1 MDNTK
6 LINKLRGKGFDEL
19 RDALKNILLVYC
31 TPSFGSMTKH
41 DIDLLMFDVMISL
54 GIVDSS
60 PSIYDVMRELKV
72 TRSKARN
79 LIYEHQLRSVE
90 NDNQLLAELREV
102 LKCPLLSRKSDN
114 VCLEIDNPYLMD
126 FIRNELK
133 KLGHITDGSFNS
145 EMVKMSTSAFSDLYY
160 NCMEEAN
167 KTELKRRMVELG
179 VAEDTSLKAILPH
192 LFKGVA
198 TTVAKGAFGK
208 VGEDI
213 TDNCVDF
220 LHDVI
225 EEHGADIKTF
235 FGIT

>member
-6 LINKLRGKGFDEL
+6 LINKLRGKGFDDL

-54 GIVDSS
+54 GIFDFS

-160 NCMEEAN
+160 NCMEDAN

>member
-1 MDNTK
+1 MDKTN
-6 LINKLRGKGFDEL
+6 LINNLRGKGLDEL
-19 RDALKNILLVYC
+19 RDALIKILLDYGS
-31 TPSFGSMTKH
+31 PSFGSMAKH

-54 GIVDSS
+54 GIFDSI

-90 NDNQLLAELREV
+90 NENQLLAELREA
-102 LKCPLLSRKSDN
+102 LKCPLLSKESDN

-133 KLGHITDGSFNS
+133 KLGHITDGSFNH
-145 EMVKMSTSAFSDLYY
+145 EMVKMSTDAFSDLYY
-160 NCMEEAN
+160 NCMEESN

-179 VAEDTSLKAILPH
+179 VTADTSLKAILPH

-198 TTVAKGAFGK
+198 KTVAKGAFGK

-213 TDNCVDF
+213 TDNCIEF
-220 LHDVI
+220 LHNVI
-225 EEHGADIKTF
+225 EEHGVDFKTI

>member
-54 GIVDSS
+54 GIFDFS

-145 EMVKMSTSAFSDLYY
+145 EMVFSKLFIFLSTKNA
-160 NCMEEAN
+160 
-167 KTELKRRMVELG
+167 
-179 VAEDTSLKAILPH
+179 AILLSIFLDICSIFSSISSLSCDA
-192 LFKGVA
+192 LFI
-198 TTVAKGAFGK
+198 FS
-208 VGEDI
+208 
-213 TDNCVDF
+213 
-220 LHDVI
+220 
-225 EEHGADIKTF
+225 
-235 FGIT
+235 